1 MSFKP
6 TKQTTILFI
15 ALILFALFS
24 CTKKDHSHESEY
36 RLWYEQPAGDD
47 WMKALPIGNGR
58 LGGMVFGG
66 IGRER
71 IMLNESSV
79 WSGWYRDD
87 NDRIGSY
94 TALEEVRSI
103 LKDGKTD
110 GIHGLIMDKV
120 LTDKGYGKPD
130 FGKYQSFC
138 DVLIDLDNHEGEVRN
153 YKRELDLSK
162 GIASIEYEIGDT
174 KYRREYLCSYPDQVI
189 IMQLSTDND
198 KGFSGS
204 IGFNSL
210 HKKSGVKAI
219 EDRLIF
225 SGEVDTESEQ
235 HQGLEFEAQMMVKQ
249 KDGTLKNA
257 NEKLRFEHSKSVTII
272 VAGATN
278 YQMSY
283 PNYYGDSP
291 VLKNEKTLKAIVSKN
306 FVEIKKRHINDFSSL
321 FSRVDLQLGQ
331 EISYMKMPTD
341 KRLQLYRDKRD
352 DRHLEA
358 MLFQYGRYLLISS
371 SRPGGLPANLQGLW
385 NNSNNP
391 PWNSDFHL
399 NINLQMNYW
408 PAEVTN
414 LSECQLPLIDWID
427 DLRKPGNKTAKIH
440 FNSEGW
446 VSSHTANIWGFTAI
460 GPARGIHMFEPQ
472 SAAWI
477 SLSAYEH
484 FAYTQDIE
492 FLKQKA
498 WPILKGAA
506 EFWLYNLQEY
516 PGGILVS
523 APCYSPEQGPI
534 SRGAY
539 FDQQVIWELF
549 TDIIKVSDHFPE
561 EEDFIEEVSA
571 ARSRLWPLKIGNFG
585 QLCEWMDNE
594 LLEEDSTL
602 ASYVP
607 ENKHRHISHMVGLY
621 PGSQI
626 TLESTPELAEAA
638 KTSLNFRGDGG
649 TGWSKAWKI
658 NCWARLKDGDRSWKL
673 ASEHLANNMYDNLLD
688 ICPPFQIDGN
698 FGYTSGVAEML
709 LQSHDGVIRLLPALP
724 KAWSKGS
731 VKGLKARGDFECD
744 ISWSDG
750 KLTKAVFHSKKG
762 GHATVVYGSENF
774 TIDLKPGSEY
784 IFQKN

>member
-1 MSFKP
+1 MKP
-6 TKQTTILFI
+6 TIFLSLT
-15 ALILFALFS
+15 LILFLFCS
-24 CTKKDHSHESEY
+24 CTKKDNSLDPEY
-36 RLWYEQPAGDD
+36 RLWYEQAAGED

-66 IGRER
+66 IGQER

-94 TALEEVRSI
+94 AALEEVRAL
-103 LKDGKTD
+103 LKEGKTD
-110 GIHGLIMDKV
+110 GIQEIMMEKV
-120 LTDKGYGKPD
+120 FTDKGYGKPD

-138 DVLIDLDNHEGEVRN
+138 DVLIDLDNHDGEVRN
-153 YKRELDLSK
+153 YKRDLDLST
-162 GIASIEYEIGDT
+162 GMASVAYEIGET
-174 KYRREYLCSYPDQVI
+174 KYRREYFCSYPDQVI
-189 IMQLSTDND
+189 VMRLSTDSEE
-198 KGFSGS
+198 GVSGS
-204 IGFNSL
+204 ISVHSL
-210 HKKSGVKAI
+210 HKKSTVKA
-219 EDRLIF
+219 EDGSLIL

-235 HQGLEFEAQMMVKQ
+235 HKGLEFEAHLRVIPE
-249 KDGTLKNA
+249 DGTLKSE
-257 NEKLRFEHSKSVTII
+257 NEKIWMEHVKSVTLI

-278 YQMSY
+278 YQMNY
-283 PNYYGDSP
+283 PDYYGESP
-291 VLKNEKTLKAIVSKN
+291 TIKNNRSLNAIAGKAFDELKE
-306 FVEIKKRHINDFSSL
+306 RHLNDFNSL

-331 EISYMKMPTD
+331 DSLYMNMPID
-341 KRLQLYRDKRD
+341 KRLQMYRENKN

-358 MLFQYGRYLLISS
+358 LLFQYGRYLLISS

-408 PAEVTN
+408 PAEVCN
-414 LSECQLPLIDWID
+414 LSECHLPLIEWID
-427 DLRKPGNKTAKIH
+427 DLQKPGNKTANIH

-446 VSSHTANIWGFTAI
+446 VCTHTCNIWGFTAI
-460 GPARGIHMFEPQ
+460 GPNRGIHMFEPQ

-477 SLSAYEH
+477 SLHAYEH
-484 FAYTQDIE
+484 FVYTQDVE
-492 FLKQKA
+492 FLKLKA

-506 EFWLYNLQEY
+506 EFWLANLQEY

-539 FDQQVIWELF
+539 YDQQVIWELF
-549 TDIIKVSDHFPE
+549 TDIIKAGEFIPE
-561 EEDFIEEVSA
+561 EKDFIDKVAA
-571 ARSRLWPLKIGNFG
+571 ARTRLWPLKIGKFG
-585 QLCEWMDNE
+585 QLCEWMDDD
-594 LLEEDSTL
+594 LIEEDSTL

-607 ENKHRHISHMVGLY
+607 KNKHRHISHMVGLY

-626 TLESTPELAEAA
+626 TIESTPELAEAA
-638 KTSLNFRGDGG
+638 RTSLNFRGDGG

-673 ASEHLANNMYDNLLD
+673 ASEHLANNMYDNLFD

-709 LQSHDGVIRLLPALP
+709 LQSHNGTIRLLPALP

-731 VKGLKARGDFECD
+731 VTGLKARGGFECD
-744 ISWSDG
+744 IFWNNG
-750 KLTKAVFHSKKG
+750 KLIKAVIRSEKG
-762 GHATVVYGSENF
+762 GHTTVEYGTDKF
-774 TIDLKPGSEY
+774 TIDLESGGEY
-784 IFQKN
+784 VFQKN